1 MEPEPVLANPRLAV
15 VLHPDSEGHG
25 KAASPA
31 VDHACSTDITRVGK
45 RRVHQVPRD
54 ARASQV
60 SGWGVVVVEN
70 VHMPPELAIL
80 ASAVGAKID
89 PLPRIAH
96 YKPAAG
102 DEVARRRYEVGIG
115 RTGCE

>member
-25 KAASPA
+25 KAARPA

-60 SGWGVVVVEN
+60 SGRVVGMVEN
-70 VHMPPELAIL
+70 VPMPPELAVL
-80 ASAVGAKID
+80 AAAVGAKINE
-89 PLPRIAH
+89 IARVADH
-96 YKPAAG
+96 PPAAG
-102 DEVARRRYEVGIG
+102 DEV
-115 RTGCE
+115 